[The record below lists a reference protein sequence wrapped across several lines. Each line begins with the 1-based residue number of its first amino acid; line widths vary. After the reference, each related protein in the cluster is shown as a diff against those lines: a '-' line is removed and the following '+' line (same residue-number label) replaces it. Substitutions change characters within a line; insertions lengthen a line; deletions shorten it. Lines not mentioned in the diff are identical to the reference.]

1 MREISY
7 PTLFKYFLAALLVFC
22 PLILSKFMYEKK
34 YLFSILFIIII
45 YLDFSIEGLKSIIFL
60 SFVAICIHLLHKI
73 KLLHYIPIILS
84 ILLILSFALND
95 TLKTAVS
102 FIIWRSIF
110 VSSGID
116 YQYYTFFNIFDPDYY
131 RNSFLSRF
139 GFESPYSTSS
149 VDIAVG
155 EYFNPDIDG
164 IRANNGLLSDAYAN
178 FGSIGCLLYPIML
191 IFYIKL
197 ISACAKYTDEKYL
210 RISAVV
216 FFFAIIATFIPA
228 TFFSTGIAYLML
240 FLLAFSN
247 IRKWQVNN

>member
-1 MREISY
+1 MYDIRFQMREISY

-102 FIIWRSIF
+102 FIILNTHKTSRLTAKSA
-110 VSSGID
+110 
-116 YQYYTFFNIFDPDYY
+116 QNPR
-131 RNSFLSRF
+131 RNDTLPQNTTARIVPQS
-139 GFESPYSTSS
+139 
-149 VDIAVG
+149 
-155 EYFNPDIDG
+155 
-164 IRANNGLLSDAYAN
+164 SDA
-178 FGSIGCLLYPIML
+178 
-191 IFYIKL
+191 
-197 ISACAKYTDEKYL
+197 EK
-210 RISAVV
+210 
-216 FFFAIIATFIPA
+216 
-228 TFFSTGIAYLML
+228 
-240 FLLAFSN
+240 
-247 IRKWQVNN
+247 